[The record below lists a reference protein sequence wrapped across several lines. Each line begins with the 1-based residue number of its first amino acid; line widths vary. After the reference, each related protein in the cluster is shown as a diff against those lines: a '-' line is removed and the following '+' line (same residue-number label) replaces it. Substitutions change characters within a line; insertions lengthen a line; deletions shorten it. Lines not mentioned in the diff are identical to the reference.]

1 MRRRTKHMKRA
12 TASGRTSTDV
22 ARRRRASSS
31 TRTTCAACVST
42 ITCHDA
48 PVHEY
53 GPKIVNAFGSP
64 GMLTPS

>member
-1 MRRRTKHMKRA
+1 MKRS
-12 TASGRTSTDV
+12 TAAGRISTAV
-22 ARRRRASSS
+22 ARRRRASLR
-31 TRTTCAACVST
+31 TRTTWWACVST